1 MTTQVISKESLLKRV
16 FTAWETFNKIESA
29 DDIERFILRGQ
40 GLSKSTYHTYR
51 QAFMAFYKFT
61 QKHYKLEKGLHPL
74 QVSLAEIET
83 FYDDRVKEVDVNTAC
98 LEIQGLKK
106 FFASVEIKIPGYESP
121 FREMPEK
128 LKEKLNRVKN
138 GNRKKKPLSKTEVH
152 RLLAWLEQKKDVKG
166 LENYAMVYMLVTS
179 GLRAFELCQ
188 LRWGDIECYNGQ
200 WIAYFTGKGNKDAEQ
215 ELYKLAIDASR
226 RYFKKAFGRNP
237 KYDDILFW
245 TVPSYHGDIPR
256 PLPYH
261 SLWRRITEIG
271 EKAKAKAKGIVRASV
286 EFSPHLFRRTYAS
299 LLEAEGMPGTAIQKK
314 TRHSSFETLEKYYLN
329 NEMLATPFLDKCFAL
344 QT

>member
-1 MTTQVISKESLLKRV
+1 MRI
-16 FTAWETFNKIESA
+16 
-29 DDIERFILRGQ
+29 
-40 GLSKSTYHTYR
+40 
-51 QAFMAFYKFT
+51 
-61 QKHYKLEKGLHPL
+61 
-74 QVSLAEIET
+74 
-83 FYDDRVKEVDVNTAC
+83 NTC

-106 FFASVEIKIPGYESP
+106 FFASVETKIPGYESP

-128 LKEKLNRVKN
+128 LKKKLNRVKN
-138 GNRKKKPLSKTEVH
+138 GNRKKKPLSKSEVH
-152 RLLAWLEQKKDVKG
+152 RLLTWLEQKQDVKG

-179 GLRAFELCQ
+179 GLRASELLQ

-215 ELYKLAIDASR
+215 ELYKPAIDASQ
-226 RYFKKAFGRNP
+226 RYFINAHGRNP
-237 KYDDILFW
+237 KLDDILFW
-245 TVPSYHGDIPR
+245 TVPSYNGDTPR

-261 SLWRRITEIG
+261 SLWRRITEMG
-271 EKAKAKAKGIVRASV
+271 EKAKAKSIVRTSV

-344 QT
+344 QA

>member
-1 MTTQVISKESLLKRV
+1 MTTQIIPKESLLKHV
-16 FTAWETFNKIESA
+16 FTAWETFCKIESA
-29 DDIERFILRGQ
+29 NDIERFILRGQ
-40 GLSKSTYHTYR
+40 GLSKNTYRIYR
-51 QAFMAFYKFT
+51 QAFMAFYRFT
-61 QKHYKLEKGLHPL
+61 QEHYKLEKGLHPL

-83 FYDDRVKEVDVNTAC
+83 FYDARVKEVDVNTAY

-106 FFASVEIKIPGYESP
+106 FFASVETKIPGYESP

-138 GNRKKKPLSKTEVH
+138 GNRKKKPLSKSEVH

-200 WIAYFTGKGNKDAEQ
+200 WTAAFTGKGDKDAEQ
-215 ELYKLAIDASR
+215 ELYKPAIDTCR
-226 RYFKKAFGRNP
+226 LYFKKAHGRNP
-237 KYDDILFW
+237 KPDDILFW
-245 TVPSYHGDIPR
+245 TVPSYNGEASR

-261 SLWRRITEIG
+261 TLWRRITEIG
-271 EKAKAKAKGIVRASV
+271 KVAKAEGIVRNSV
-286 EFSPHLFRRTYAS
+286 EFTPHLFRRTYAS
-299 LLEAEGMPGTAIQKK
+299 ALEAEGMPGTAIQKK
-314 TRHSSFETLEKYYLN
+314 TRHRSFETLEKHYLN
-329 NEMLATPFLDKCFAL
+329 NEMPATPYLDKFFAVPA
-344 QT
+344 